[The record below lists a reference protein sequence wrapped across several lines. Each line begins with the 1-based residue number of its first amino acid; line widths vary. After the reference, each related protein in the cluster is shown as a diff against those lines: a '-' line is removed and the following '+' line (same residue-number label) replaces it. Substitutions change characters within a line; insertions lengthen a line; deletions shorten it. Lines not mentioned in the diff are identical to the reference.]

1 MIGTCTWSFDKL
13 TALFSSS
20 SFSPLQQN
28 QLDMAE
34 LTKTM
39 HLQRQTFEAEKTAHE
54 HASKGDRL
62 AMEARMTQDYE
73 TMQHKLRQDLNTL
86 EQAHVKAMQL
96 LVNKITA
103 LQHHNEQVEQ
113 ALKSAQHQIVAI
125 TKDTKRLRT
134 SVKHEQKR
142 RVALESTMT
151 IALKRRWVPPVSF
164 CSIVC
169 TICVRSVYNRVYNRV
184 YNLCTHVF
192 CPVGCMVPA

>member
-1 MIGTCTWSFDKL
+1 MIGTRPFDKL

-96 LVNKITA
+96 LVKKITA

-125 TKDTKRLRT
+125 TKDTKRLRA

-169 TICVRSVYNRVYNRV
+169 TICVRSVYNLCTICVQSV
-184 YNLCTHVF
+184 YNLCTHVC
-192 CPVGCMVPA
+192 CPV